1 MIRISQCLVLCLCLL
16 AIVTL
21 GGCCRCGSV
30 TARPTSDTMVKIGLL
45 EQVEDQQ
52 ARIEDLEWEMARLR
66 EQHQLEL
73 DAIEAE
79 IEELYRQHQERPVE
93 ALEWTTAELR

>member
-52 ARIEDLEWEMARLR
+52 ARIEDLEWEMARLWER
-66 EQHQLEL
+66 HQLEL
-73 DAIEAE
+73 DAMEAE
-79 IEELYRQHQERPVE
+79 IDALRYRHPEESVE